1 MIKLL
6 KLEAVNISRKLTNPI
21 TAEDLL
27 RDDGTDVVFPNAP
40 RISNIYVIIP
50 QSEAVV
56 QCDFSKM
63 RQMLNEK
70 DTNFDNAIV
79 DALKCICCIEIINIH
94 KRKSKQ

>member
-27 RDDGTDVVFPNAP
+27 RADVVFPNAP

-63 RQMLNEK
+63 RQMLNKK

-79 DALKCICCIEIINIH
+79 DALKCICCIEIIKVH

>member
-63 RQMLNEK
+63 RQMLNKK
-70 DTNFDNAIV
+70 DTNFD
-79 DALKCICCIEIINIH
+79 ICCIEIINIH

>member
-27 RDDGTDVVFPNAP
+27 RADVVFPNAP

-63 RQMLNEK
+63 RQMLNKK